1 MVSLSALTTI
11 LLSVVYADGFAK
23 YSFLTSC
30 IHNSMS
36 RISIEKQPESMAR
49 LLRSRTALMKK
60 FFPIL
65 QDKDELLMLL
75 KDNSVALASPDEMAY
90 FGPMQIGTPPQ
101 NFTIIFDTGSSDFW
115 VPSASCRAQAC
126 RGKKV
131 YRSALSSSFKSLGRK
146 FSIQYGTGAV
156 SGVLSKVAKT
166 FRSMSPFLCR
176 MLSVLADLLL
186 VIRSLGR

>member
-1 MVSLSALTTI
+1 MISLCALAT
-11 LLSVVYADGFAK
+11 LLFSVVHASGFAK
-23 YSFLTSC
+23 YTLLTSC
-30 IHNSMS
+30 FCNFVS
-36 RISIEKQPESMAR
+36 RIPIEKQPESMAK

-65 QDKDELLMLL
+65 QDKDDLLMLL

-131 YRSALSSSFKSLGRK
+131 YRSSASSSYKSLDRK

-156 SGVLSKVAKT
+156 SGVLSKVT
-166 FRSMSPFLCR
+166 HPFRSKSL
-176 MLSVLADLLL
+176 LSL
-186 VIRSLGR
+186 